1 MKDKIAQRER
11 TDALVGGYT
20 ARTFNEFVK
29 EKAEQHKITPAC
41 VRSIPEVKAEWKQVK
56 AKRDEAKKAERLA
69 KKAETKSQKKALSDA
84 KKAEKKAE
92 KEAKKAQ
99 KKTTEE
105 IVKDKTT
112 LKKVAKKSAVDAE
125 NIKMVLVEKAHKK
138 SQAEKPPQEPKVKGR
153 PKKYATA
160 EEARRAKIE
169 QTKAINKA
177 KKAQQPPKEKKE
189 KPSKLDPD
197 VSDAELKIYMAKT
210 DKDLDDVLKS
220 IRKASVKYDKLDEL
234 NKKSYD
240 HTLQIYTQKR
250 KALLEKRRKEDDEKD
265 AELER
270 KKKEKVTASRAVSQ
284 GKAER
289 QRNIQM
295 FKDARVNIKKDRE
308 RRMTDLEEGEI
319 YEEPMR
325 IRPATPPPKRPT
337 PQPSATALIPQ
348 AVANNRKRLEAVR
361 EALHENIREL
371 IISQPQ
377 NDNGKYLLH
386 PSYTDRRFGRRPGA
400 TNITQEDIEEL
411 DVDALAR
418 NFVDNDNPYEE
429 VYEPYY
435 LRKLYDPEYDPD
447 EEFEW
452 TLELDNESDMWGKL
466 GRRPLRTEMELA
478 KHYYKIYRTEIWAM
492 GITEPIDIKPL
503 LIQLDKVNR
512 ELDIKVG
519 KGYNANDLK
528 EFKNYGKITDHLAQ
542 HLNDLK
548 EAVDPKD
555 LRDYLHFTREKAR
568 LKSKLVG
575 GLVRMIGGEMSDSD
589 SESDM
594 EGGAGTILG
603 NIGRALKT
611 SWNRPVQ
618 SKAERQYLD
627 AVLNYAE
634 PAVLAPLSIVAPPIG
649 KIGEAQRQL
658 MKSKAGV

>member
-1 MKDKIAQRER
+1 MKDKVAQRER

-56 AKRDEAKKAERLA
+56 AKRDEAKKTERLA
-69 KKAETKSQKKALSDA
+69 KKAETKAQKKALSDA

-125 NIKMVLVEKAHKK
+125 NIKMVLVEKAHKVSK
-138 SQAEKPPQEPKVKGR
+138 AEKPPQEPKVKGR

-177 KKAQQPPKEKKE
+177 KKAQQPPKEKKAPKE

-220 IRKASVKYDKLDEL
+220 IRKASVKYDKLNEL

-270 KKKEKVTASRAVSQ
+270 KKKEKATASRAVSQ

-308 RRMTDLEEGEI
+308 RRMADLEEGEI

-337 PQPSATALIPQ
+337 PQPPATTLIPQ

-361 EALHENIREL
+361 EALHEKIMETILFQPTDNDGNFIVKRHENV
-371 IISQPQ
+371 SQE
-377 NDNGKYLLH
+377 YLEKL
-386 PSYTDRRFGRRPGA
+386 
-400 TNITQEDIEEL
+400 DI
-411 DVDALAR
+411 DVLAR
-418 NFVDNDNPYEE
+418 DFVDGVLVEMHKMKTEGDYYSTPINKYSKKFEPYFLWSVSKDNPNNEGFTYAWDSDRDRYGVLNRPATKKELE
-429 VYEPYY
+429 TAKKVYD
-435 LRKLYDPEYDPD
+435 LYQ
-447 EEFEW
+447 
-452 TLELDNESDMWGKL
+452 TMMWV
-466 GRRPLRTEMELA
+466 TE
-478 KHYYKIYRTEIWAM
+478 
-492 GITEPIDIKPL
+492 ITEPRDMKPL
-503 LIQLDKVNR
+503 LRQLDKVNR

-519 KGYNANDLK
+519 KGYNVNDLK
-528 EFKNYGKITDHLAQ
+528 EFKNYGKIQDHLSQ

-555 LRDYLHFTREKAR
+555 LRDYIHFTKEKAR
-568 LKSKLVG
+568 LKDKLVG

-589 SESDM
+589 SDSD
-594 EGGAGTILG
+594 
-603 NIGRALKT
+603 
-611 SWNRPVQ
+611 SDV
-618 SKAERQYLD
+618 
-627 AVLNYAE
+627 
-634 PAVLAPLSIVAPPIG
+634 
-649 KIGEAQRQL
+649 
-658 MKSKAGV
+658 